1 MRQTSSQALLFF
13 LLSRSSISHYV
24 RPKRVSYP
32 NTHSVPFLTSFSG
45 QTNIFCFRL
54 NIKIFL
60 SNIPLCSRKWCSCS
74 PHIEK
79 ETSLFGKHWVLCE
92 SQSLLL
98 IYRFLSENK
107 EKKRELS
114 SKWLWNGTTGSTKV
128 KVVFDWQLFESIE
141 NAIFEIY
148 FGRTWQLHRL
158 IYLTFMFVSD
168 EPFFR
173 SSSEYKLRHEF
184 GPNAFKYR
192 RKTEL
197 MQNQLLFIFSSPS
210 KRFMQIL
217 NPMLLTNCHRWIDW
231 YERFQFISFRN
242 N

>member
-1 MRQTSSQALLFF
+1 MYDRNEYLIPTHIQYLFWRRFRDKPTFFASVWTLKSFYRISRCAPGNGVHVHRTLRRKQAYLANIEFYAN
-13 LLSRSSISHYV
+13 H
-24 RPKRVSYP
+24 RVCCWF
-32 NTHSVPFLTSFSG
+32 TVF
-45 QTNIFCFRL
+45 
-54 NIKIFL
+54 
-60 SNIPLCSRKWCSCS
+60 
-74 PHIEK
+74 
-79 ETSLFGKHWVLCE
+79 
-92 SQSLLL
+92 
-98 IYRFLSENK
+98 YRRTK
-107 EKKRELS
+107 KKKRELS

-141 NAIFEIY
+141 NAMFEIY